1 MSTSEHPYRGY
12 WYLWGVLLAVTL
24 LMIGIEAANLPA
36 TFAVVLLLIG
46 SGIKATLIIFHYM
59 HLKFEHMSLIL
70 TILVGLFV
78 TAILMFVLPAYDGGH
93 ILDSFQSLKE
103 YSG

>member
-1 MSTSEHPYRGY
+1 
-12 WYLWGVLLAVTL
+12 
-24 LMIGIEAANLPA
+24 
-36 TFAVVLLLIG
+36 
-46 SGIKATLIIFHYM
+46 M

-70 TILVGLFV
+70 TVLVGLFV

-93 ILDSFQSLKE
+93 ILDSSQSLKE